1 MVRDDIIE
9 YSLDGHHSEEHGKV
23 IRKKIWKVTAL
34 LSIVTIVEV
43 AIGWILPREAAGGLE
58 SWGWFGVEAI
68 YMVLTVLKAA
78 YIILVFMHLG
88 DERKALRR
96 MILWP
101 YILFIL
107 YLIFILVT
115 EAYHVGDA
123 WMNLH

>member
-1 MVRDDIIE
+1 MVRDDIVE
-9 YSLDGHHSEEHGKV
+9 YSLDGHHSEEAGKK
-23 IRKKIWKVTAL
+23 IRAKIWKVTAL
-34 LSIVTIVEV
+34 LSVVTIVEV
-43 AIGWILPREAAGGLE
+43 AIGWFLPRAEVGGIG
-58 SWGWFGVEAI
+58 SWGWFSIEAI

-107 YLIFILVT
+107 YLCFILFT
-115 EAYHVGDA
+115 EATAVNDA
-123 WMNLH
+123 WLYLN

>member
-1 MVRDDIIE
+1 MVRDDIVE
-9 YSLDGHHSEEHGKV
+9 YSLEGHHSEEHGKAL
-23 IRKKIWKVTAL
+23 RKKIWKVTAL

-43 AIGWILPREAAGGLE
+43 AIGWFLPRAEVGGLG
-58 SWGWFGVEAI
+58 SWSWFGIESI
-68 YMVLTVLKAA
+68 YMVLTVFKAA

-107 YLIFILVT
+107 YLVFILVT
-115 EAYHVGDA
+115 EAYAVNAA
-123 WMNLH
+123 WIGA